1 MKIKT
6 GKRYFPNRTYLTHIF
21 AVIFHRELTS
31 TPTTHYK
38 KYSEKS
44 NDNKEAENKSIL
56 TGTYLFW
63 PIKKLCFCRAFEEL
77 NFKSFLWHKRLP
89 DPMRKTDWLPA

>member
-63 PIKKLCFCRAFEEL
+63 PIKKLCFRRAFEEL
-77 NFKSFLWHKRLP
+77 NFKSFLWHKRL
-89 DPMRKTDWLPA
+89 